1 MKFGCCAPIRLYDE
15 VVKAGYDYIDV
26 NGADL
31 YELSDEEFEDV
42 QKKVSCGDIPCLA
55 LSGYAKTEPSAGI
68 ILQRAF
74 FLTFL
79 LSLLFIYKR
88 ENNGK

>member
-31 YELSDEEFEDV
+31 YELSDEEFEEV

-55 LSGYAKTEPSAGI
+55 LSGYRPRRAAG
-68 ILQRAF
+68 RA
-74 FLTFL
+74 
-79 LSLLFIYKR
+79 
-88 ENNGK
+88 